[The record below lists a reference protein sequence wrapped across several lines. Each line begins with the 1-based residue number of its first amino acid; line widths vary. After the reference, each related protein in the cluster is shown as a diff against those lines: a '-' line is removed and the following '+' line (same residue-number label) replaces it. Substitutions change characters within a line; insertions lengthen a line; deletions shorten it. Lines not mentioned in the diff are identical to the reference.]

1 MLNEILVDFQRLGI
15 FSVTLKGTS
24 KNKINKTE
32 RERER
37 ERDRERSRSENPLT
51 LKILPPNKG
60 KNIETKN
67 RGDKEIKQ

>member
-24 KNKINKTE
+24 KNKINKTDRE

-37 ERDRERSRSENPLT
+37 ERERSREIEIRKPINT
-51 LKILPPNKG
+51 
-60 KNIETKN
+60 KNIAPK
-67 RGDKEIKQ
+67 